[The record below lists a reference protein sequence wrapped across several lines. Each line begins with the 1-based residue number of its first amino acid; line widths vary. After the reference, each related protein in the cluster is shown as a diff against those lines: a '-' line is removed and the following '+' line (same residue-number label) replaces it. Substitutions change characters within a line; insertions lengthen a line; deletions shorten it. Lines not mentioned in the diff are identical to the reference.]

1 MTSPTLNQIERACAD
16 LARNGHPI
24 TIAKVAEHAG
34 ISRSTIYRNP
44 ELRALIEHHR
54 QVAPDGSMT
63 AITDELATL
72 RQAVQ
77 TLADTVRLS
86 VAPMMD
92 WTDTHC
98 RNFHRLIAPHARLN
112 ASIAAHTPQAGDLAL
127 ISESSAIAAALVEW
141 GVARSIGFSAVV
153 SLGDALDVDFG
164 DLLDYFAADYRT
176 RAILLY
182 VDQISD
188 ARKFMS
194 AARAAARAKP
204 VVVV

>member
-1 MTSPTLNQIERACAD
+1 MTIPTLNQIERACAD

-77 TLADTVRLS
+77 TLADTVRHHDAHQVIPLAGHGVTFHHLGPAAQEGFEVLS
-86 VAPMMD
+86 RTGGVG
-92 WTDTHC
+92 
-98 RNFHRLIAPHARLN
+98 LHA
-112 ASIAAHTPQAGDLAL
+112 
-127 ISESSAIAAALVEW
+127 
-141 GVARSIGFSAVV
+141 
-153 SLGDALDVDFG
+153 
-164 DLLDYFAADYRT
+164 
-176 RAILLY
+176 
-182 VDQISD
+182 
-188 ARKFMS
+188 
-194 AARAAARAKP
+194 
-204 VVVV
+204 